1 MEEKNPTERARREA
15 VTINELTG
23 GEYVDSATAAAML
36 GITPAT
42 LKVLLNEKTNGRT
55 VRRGEKVFE
64 YQTGLVAQAVP
75 EPHGRVYPT
84 LVWNRAELEAGVAEF
99 QKIHTSKPGP
109 RTKQ

>member
-1 MEEKNPTERARREA
+1 MEKKPPERAKREA
-15 VTINELTG
+15 VTIGELTG
-23 GEYVDSATAAAML
+23 EEYVDSETAAAML
-36 GITPAT
+36 GVSTDQ
-42 LKVLLNEKTNGRT
+42 LKLLLHEKVNGKT

-64 YQTGLVAQAVP
+64 YKPGVTARATP
-75 EPHGRVYPT
+75 EPYGRMYPT